1 MIDEDTHLRRAAEA
15 LDPRLFQRNRTMTQT
30 AAQRVLAAFDKTV
43 TVEGGITED
52 LTLTDDLGLDSLEL
66 MQVAVDLEAEFGVD
80 LTAAQIEGWQTVG
93 DVINTFREGA

>member
-1 MIDEDTHLRRAAEA
+1 
-15 LDPRLFQRNRTMTQT
+15 MTQT

-80 LTAAQIEGWQTVG
+80 LTAEQIEGWQTVG
-93 DVINTFREGA
+93 DVINTPREGA